1 MAAVYE
7 WADSY
12 DTKDWN
18 RLSKC
23 IAPTLR
29 IDYRSFL
36 NKLWE
41 EMPAEE
47 FIKMASDPHV
57 LGDPT
62 LKTQHFIGG
71 TKWEKVS
78 DDEIIGHHQ
87 LRVPHQKYTDETCT
101 TVMVKGHAHS
111 YNHHWYK
118 KINGVWK
125 FAGLNP
131 EIRWFEYDF
140 GTSIYYPSSPSLRHP
155 FLPMPPQPSK
165 KNSPTNLYHVQHYR
179 QSLCN
184 RPRPSRSRRRSSS
197 RQELS
202 SPSKRCA

>member
-1 MAAVYE
+1 MPGFADTQLEPVKLITLEEMQGCMAAVYE

-12 DTKDWN
+12 DSKDWV

-47 FIKMASDPHV
+47 FIKMASDPAV

-78 DDEIIGHHQ
+78 DDEIIGYHQ
-87 LRVPHQKYTDETCT
+87 LRVPHQKYTDETMT
-101 TVMVKGHAHS
+101 TVAVKGHAHS
-111 YNHHWYK
+111 FNLHWYK
-118 KINGVWK
+118 KVQGVWK

-131 EIRWFEYDF
+131 DIRWFEYDF
-140 GTSIYYPSSPSLRHP
+140 DKVFAAGRDAHGEQEAEAEAQTAAQASGI
-155 FLPMPPQPSK
+155 PPK
-165 KNSPTNLYHVQHYR
+165 K
-179 QSLCN
+179 
-184 RPRPSRSRRRSSS
+184 
-197 RQELS
+197 
-202 SPSKRCA
+202 